1 MPKNSTKHTGAVL
14 VCLSEVWAGVNDIH
28 TCARSYINSVHSLA
42 AEEFLRH
49 SCLSV
54 ALRAI
59 SYTAEKF
66 PSNLTETFQ
75 WGRESLPLSFH
86 FLSLLCQAIKSK
98 KNTQSKY
105 YWTSLCLKMIKKNT
119 SFKIYHILLI
129 SVNEVYT
136 G

>member
-1 MPKNSTKHTGAVL
+1 MLKNSTEHTGAVL

-86 FLSLLCQAIKSK
+86 FLSLLCQAIESK
-98 KNTQSKY
+98 KNRVNT
-105 YWTSLCLKMIKKNT
+105 TVPHCLKMIKKNT